1 MLQLKHIKKVYGTQ
15 GADVVALRDINL
27 TFRRSE
33 FVSILG
39 QSGCG
44 KTTLL
49 NVIGGLDHYTS
60 GDLVIENRSTKEF
73 RDADW
78 DAYRNHSI
86 GFVFQSYNLIP
97 HQSVLANVELALT
110 LSGVSRAE
118 RRARAREALCRVGL
132 GDQLHKKPNQMSG
145 GQMQRV
151 AIARALV
158 NNPEILLADEPTGA
172 LDSATSVQIMEILK
186 EISTDRLVIMVT
198 HNPELAEQYSTRII
212 RLLDGQVV
220 GDSNPCTE
228 EEIAAAAATPALS
241 RKEQKKR
248 KDPKTRHTSMSFF
261 TALGLSFHNLMTKKA
276 RTFLTSFA
284 GSIGIIGIALILSVS
299 QGVQLY
305 INSVQQETLTAYPIT
320 LKKEQVDISG
330 MLGALMGEKDDGTE
344 HEDGKIYSSMVMYR
358 LLETFFSPDKQQNN
372 LGAFRKYMEA
382 HPETFGDYTTA
393 LQYVFKTNF
402 NVYTTDV
409 AGNTVIVDAAEVF
422 NSALGDVSSSSMM
435 TSYSSL
441 VSSSSTMEI
450 WSELIAGKEDANG
463 NRAPV
468 SPMLKEQYELLD
480 GKWPEAANEVVLIVN
495 SRHEISDMVLYAL
508 GLRDRGELSDILA
521 AIMTKSDYTEIESE
535 SWEYRYLRENIGLS
549 LVLPTDFYTEVTP
562 AGADRRLWAKT
573 ESVEQATRAGLQ
585 LNICG
590 IIAPAEGS
598 TTSPISGA
606 LGYTYHLTDY
616 IIDRVMQNEM
626 VQYQML
632 PENENYDVLTGL
644 PFVRSGED
652 EKTDAEKRAEFL
664 SYVANLSAREKYDL
678 LLAISATIPEA
689 MLKKQVDG
697 IMAQFRAPEWT
708 EDAPVYDRAKMEK
721 MIKDNFSAFGVQA
734 SADLVEKYIA
744 RLSDEELANLIRS
757 AAESAAKE
765 QYSRAA
771 KAQVEEMLDT
781 VMPAELEAYKAAVL
795 SGLTTKEAKI
805 YYLSERYTALTS
817 LPKEAYLSYLMGCD
831 DAQLDALL
839 DDLLTIEGN
848 TYLAGRAKEEAY
860 RATKAAAM
868 LDARLAALPS
878 DSDFAPL
885 YDAHMPSG
893 TSKSTLAE
901 NLENFGVVDRE
912 SPDEI
917 VIYVATFEDK
927 EKISAGITAYNS
939 GVSSEGDKIQYTDY
953 VGLLMSS
960 VTTIIDA
967 ISYVLIAF
975 VAISLVVSSIMI
987 GIITYISVLERTKE
1001 IGILRAIGAS
1011 KRDISGVFN
1020 AETLTIGFVSGGIG
1034 IAITLFFVLI
1044 INIILHA
1051 LTGIPNLNAVLPWK
1065 AGVAL
1070 VAISMFLTFIAGLVP
1085 SRIAAKKDPVI
1096 ALRTE

>member
-1 MLQLKHIKKVYGTQ
+1 
-15 GADVVALRDINL
+15 
-27 TFRRSE
+27 
-33 FVSILG
+33 
-39 QSGCG
+39 
-44 KTTLL
+44 
-49 NVIGGLDHYTS
+49 
-60 GDLVIENRSTKEF
+60 
-73 RDADW
+73 
-78 DAYRNHSI
+78 
-86 GFVFQSYNLIP
+86 
-97 HQSVLANVELALT
+97 
-110 LSGVSRAE
+110 
-118 RRARAREALCRVGL
+118 
-132 GDQLHKKPNQMSG
+132 
-145 GQMQRV
+145 
-151 AIARALV
+151 
-158 NNPEILLADEPTGA
+158 
-172 LDSATSVQIMEILK
+172 
-186 EISTDRLVIMVT
+186 
-198 HNPELAEQYSTRII
+198 
-212 RLLDGQVV
+212 
-220 GDSNPCTE
+220 
-228 EEIAAAAATPALS
+228 
-241 RKEQKKR
+241 
-248 KDPKTRHTSMSFF
+248 
-261 TALGLSFHNLMTKKA
+261 
-276 RTFLTSFA
+276 
-284 GSIGIIGIALILSVS
+284 
-299 QGVQLY
+299 
-305 INSVQQETLTAYPIT
+305 
-320 LKKEQVDISG
+320 
-330 MLGALMGEKDDGTE
+330 
-344 HEDGKIYSSMVMYR
+344 
-358 LLETFFSPDKQQNN
+358 
-372 LGAFRKYMEA
+372 
-382 HPETFGDYTTA
+382 
-393 LQYVFKTNF
+393 
-402 NVYTTDV
+402 
-409 AGNTVIVDAAEVF
+409 
-422 NSALGDVSSSSMM
+422 
-435 TSYSSL
+435 
-441 VSSSSTMEI
+441 
-450 WSELIAGKEDANG
+450 
-463 NRAPV
+463 
-468 SPMLKEQYELLD
+468 
-480 GKWPEAANEVVLIVN
+480 
-495 SRHEISDMVLYAL
+495 
-508 GLRDRGELSDILA
+508 
-521 AIMTKSDYTEIESE
+521 
-535 SWEYRYLRENIGLS
+535 
-549 LVLPTDFYTEVTP
+549 
-562 AGADRRLWAKT
+562 
-573 ESVEQATRAGLQ
+573 
-585 LNICG
+585 
-590 IIAPAEGS
+590 
-598 TTSPISGA
+598 
-606 LGYTYHLTDY
+606 
-616 IIDRVMQNEM
+616 
-626 VQYQML
+626 
-632 PENENYDVLTGL
+632 
-644 PFVRSGED
+644 
-652 EKTDAEKRAEFL
+652 
-664 SYVANLSAREKYDL
+664 
-678 LLAISATIPEA
+678 
-689 MLKKQVDG
+689 
-697 IMAQFRAPEWT
+697 
-708 EDAPVYDRAKMEK
+708 

-757 AAESAAKE
+757 AAESAVKK

-868 LDARLAALPS
+868 LDARLAALTA
-878 DSDFAPL
+878 DSDFTPL

-912 SPDEI
+912 SPDKI

-1034 IAITLFFVLI
+1034 IAITLFFILI

-1070 VAISMFLTFIAGLVP
+1070 VAISMFLTFIAGLLP